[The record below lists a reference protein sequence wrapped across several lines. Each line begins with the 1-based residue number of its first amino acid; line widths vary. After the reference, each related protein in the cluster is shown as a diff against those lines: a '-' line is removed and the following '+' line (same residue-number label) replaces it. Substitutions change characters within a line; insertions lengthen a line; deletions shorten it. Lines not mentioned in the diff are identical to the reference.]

1 MDSQNETTVTM
12 LKKIFLT
19 LHRDFDLRVTDF
31 VLAKAD
37 FFLSA
42 DRDALLNTAAWG
54 KRLPERNFAKA
65 TRKTGPDSGRNA
77 DKFIEETS

>member
-1 MDSQNETTVTM
+1 M

-42 DRDALLNTAAWG
+42 DRDALLNTAAVATW
-54 KRLPERNFAKA
+54 NFAQFQTA
-65 TRKTGPDSGRNA
+65 QGRPKMPTHFRLA
-77 DKFIEETS
+77 LYLQRVHVLVMYVSS